1 MASFNHFGVYGICQR
16 DGRLLVI
23 HKGRGPYSGRYDL
36 PGGRLEAGEA
46 LVDGLIREF
55 IEETGYTVKVQQN
68 LGTFDFFIRYNE
80 DHFTQMHHL
89 AALYQVELTDE
100 EEPVAISVFE
110 EQDSRGAEWV
120 DITRIN
126 LDSASPLAVHAA
138 KFLRG
143 EELPVTPEYY
153 DDWEVKGT

>member
-1 MASFNHFGVYGICQR
+1 
-16 DGRLLVI
+16 
-23 HKGRGPYSGRYDL
+23 
-36 PGGRLEAGEA
+36 
-46 LVDGLIREF
+46 
-55 IEETGYTVKVQQN
+55 
-68 LGTFDFFIRYNE
+68 
-80 DHFTQMHHL
+80 MHHL
-89 AALYQVELTDE
+89 AALYQVELTRE
-100 EEPVAISVFE
+100 EAPVAISMFE

-120 DITRIN
+120 DISRIT